1 MAHFS
6 NTFLNRRIPLKK
18 TPKPNQSGNW
28 DMDDLAL
35 FFFCK
40 LYVKRVLGEK
50 KSLGKVSYITITNI
64 R

>member
-50 KSLGKVSYITITNI
+50 KV
-64 R
+64 